1 MANEKNPD
9 FMKLLEGL
17 KDNEQSDI
25 IKLPR
30 HLIVNLDK
38 VGDNIILFSN
48 DSINIF
54 LEDKVLEIDGK
65 TAQLAYKDEF
75 VQNCLLDYVKTGNR
89 EKLEDIFCKL
99 YVYHKNNEAINFI
112 YRCGGGKLNDEGFI
126 ETLQDNYNA
135 LRKRIKNQAIRQ
147 STWTR

>member
-89 EKLEDIFCKL
+89 EKLEDIFCTQSVDSEGNMISGNM
-99 YVYHKNNEAINFI
+99 YCYIDEVEEWFEIDREFPVYSFALKFFHHS
-112 YRCGGGKLNDEGFI
+112 LNSFHF
-126 ETLQDNYNA
+126 L
-135 LRKRIKNQAIRQ
+135 L
-147 STWTR
+147 

>member
-1 MANEKNPD
+1 
-9 FMKLLEGL
+9 MKLLEGL

-38 VGDNIILFSN
+38 AGDNIILFSN

-54 LEDKVLEIDGK
+54 LEDKVLRINKK

-75 VQNCLLDYVKTGNR
+75 VQNCLLDYEKTGNR

-99 YVYHKNNEAINFI
+99 YVYYENNKAINFL
-112 YRCGGGKLNDEGFI
+112 YGDGRRKYNDEGFI
-126 ETLQDNYNA
+126 ETLQDDYNA
-135 LRKRIKNQAIRQ
+135 LKKRIKNQDAERVKEKDEQKIKN
-147 STWTR
+147 